1 MRAALGSGGCRG
13 WSLAIY
19 NPDRDPD
26 RSQARRI
33 VEFVSEIAPD
43 LP

>member
-1 MRAALGSGGCRG
+1 M
-13 WSLAIY
+13 SLVIY
-19 NPDRDPD
+19 NPDLDPD

-33 VEFVSEIAPD
+33 VEFVAGIASD